1 MSGYQVFKAI
11 FITIGVSMIIF
22 CIYYTYSQF
31 SMLARSERITATVVD
46 IHWVTTTDKNGKT
59 ITYGVAVYE
68 WLDPGG
74 SGVIFRGMSRGGGGS
89 TPQVGD
95 RVAIIYDP
103 ADSRYVYEDTLM
115 GIWGPSIISIFTGL
129 GFIMFFSGF
138 PEFVVDAI
146 RRTRIGKD

>member
-74 SGVIFRGMSRGGGGS
+74 SGVILRRMSRGGGS
-89 TPQVGD
+89 DSPQVGD

-103 ADSRYVYEDTLM
+103 ADSVYVYEDTLM
-115 GIWGPSIISIFTGL
+115 GIWGASIISIFLGL
-129 GFIMFFSGF
+129 VFILVVSGF
-138 PEFVVDAI
+138 PEFVADAI
-146 RRTRIGKD
+146 RRARW